1 MSCLQESIE
10 QNKKYEK
17 EMFPLLTFSG
27 KCVKLKTNG
36 WFVFL

>member
-10 QNKKYEK
+10 QNKKCEK
-17 EMFPLLTFSG
+17 EIFPPLTFSE
-27 KCVKLKTNG
+27 KWVKLKTNG